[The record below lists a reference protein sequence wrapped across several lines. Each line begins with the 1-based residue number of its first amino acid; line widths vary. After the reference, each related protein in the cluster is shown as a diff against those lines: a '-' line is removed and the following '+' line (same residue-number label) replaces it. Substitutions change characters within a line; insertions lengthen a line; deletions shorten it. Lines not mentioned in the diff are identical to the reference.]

1 MEKLSTIETD
11 MDMLVL
17 SSSEDEDDETQISTT
32 EEVKEVSSFD
42 LSDKKKQTD

>member
-17 SSSEDEDDETQISTT
+17 SSSEDEDETQISTT

>member
-17 SSSEDEDDETQISTT
+17 SSSEDEDATQISTT

-42 LSDKKKQTD
+42 LSDKKKQTY